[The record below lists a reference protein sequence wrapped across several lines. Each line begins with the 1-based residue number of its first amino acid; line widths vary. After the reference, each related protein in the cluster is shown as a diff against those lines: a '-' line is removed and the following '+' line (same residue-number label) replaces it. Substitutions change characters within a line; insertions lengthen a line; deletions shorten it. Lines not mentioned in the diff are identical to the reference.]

1 MSSRFLIWSRK
12 MYIPK
17 LRRINDVI
25 KEIRAADEQAEIS
38 WYLIQHLIKTGKLT
52 AMKFGNSWLIN
63 LDELYCFFRAKE
75 YEE

>member
-1 MSSRFLIWSRK
+1 

-25 KEIRAADEQAEIS
+25 KQIRSDDEQAEIS
-38 WYLIQHLIKTGKLT
+38 WYLIQRLIKTGKLT

-63 LDELYCFFRAKE
+63 LDELYDFFRAKE
-75 YEE
+75 NKE

>member
-1 MSSRFLIWSRK
+1 

>member
-1 MSSRFLIWSRK
+1 

-25 KEIRAADEQAEIS
+25 KQIRADDEQAEIS

-52 AMKFGNSWLIN
+52 AMKLGNSWLIN
-63 LDELYCFFRAKE
+63 LDELYDFFRAKE
-75 YEE
+75 NKE

>member
-1 MSSRFLIWSRK
+1 

-25 KEIRAADEQAEIS
+25 KQIRADDEQPEIS
-38 WYLIQHLIKTGKLT
+38 WYLIQHLTKTGKLT

-63 LDELYCFFRAKE
+63 LDELYDFFRAKE
-75 YEE
+75 NKE